1 MVSFS
6 SRADWAFLSL
16 LALIACAPFERIEP
30 LLVLPGQN
38 LTNLEILA
46 VAALV
51 LWLLTN
57 LRKESLLAVRI
68 PLVVPLLLL
77 LGWFLV
83 SAVLAAQHQA
93 VAFRFTG
100 RLALG
105 ILVYSLVVLQ
115 ANSPFR
121 LRVVVCTL
129 AVSGTLVGAL
139 GILEYW
145 EVSGVASLLSFF
157 RSTGFYVAGRPRVSS
172 TLQYSTITSM
182 YLELALGW
190 GLALLLWV
198 RSSSPW
204 RWALTTLPALVI
216 MGTCIFLTMTRAGLG
231 TLVVMLSLATA
242 AVMWRRGLGIETR
255 RLLLLSAILAV
266 VFLAVLGTSDF
277 GLRLRSP
284 DERLWYRVEY
294 RVPSELRLE
303 AGSLNEIEVALQN
316 QGMVNWTREPANPI
330 RLSYH
335 WLPRNTD
342 ETIIF
347 EGVRTELQG
356 EVAPGETTRL
366 PARVLAPP
374 EPGEY
379 RLAWEMLKEHRFWF
393 SMHGVEMGTTDV
405 TVEEAA
411 GEVEALVLEDQL
423 PLPKPRFSISRWE
436 LWRVAVGMIRD
447 HPFLG
452 VGPDNFRMTYGSV
465 IGVADADRSYHSH
478 NLYLEVFVSIGIAG
492 GLVFLWLLVR
502 LLSHLAPLWKRTE
515 KMDLAFWVGASA
527 AAAAILVHGLVD
539 YFLEFT
545 PVIVMAWTTF
555 GLIVAGER
563 VNRETDAE
571 GHSAGRL

>member
-1 MVSFS
+1 MSFS
-6 SRADWAFLSL
+6 SRTDWAFVAL
-16 LALIACAPFERIEP
+16 LALIVCAPFERVEP

-38 LTNLEILA
+38 LTSLEILA
-46 VAALV
+46 VVALAM
-51 LWLLTN
+51 WLLMH
-57 LRKESLLAVRI
+57 LGKGSLLAVRP
-68 PLVVPLLLL
+68 PLAVPLLLL
-77 LGWFLV
+77 LGLFLV

-105 ILVYSLVVLQ
+105 MLIYSLVVLQ
-115 ANSPFR
+115 ASSPAR
-121 LRVVVCTL
+121 LKAVVCAL
-129 AVSGTLVGAL
+129 AVSGTLVGVL

-145 EVSGVASLLSFF
+145 EVSGVAGLLGWF
-157 RSTGFYVAGRPRVSS
+157 RPTGFYVAGRPRVSS

-182 YLELALGW
+182 YLELSLGL
-190 GLALLLWV
+190 GLALLLRV

-204 RWALTTLPALVI
+204 RWTLTTLPALVI

-231 TLVVMLSLATA
+231 TLVVMLSLATG
-242 AVMWRRGLGIETR
+242 VVVWRRGLGFETM
-255 RLLLLSAILAV
+255 RLLLLDAILAV

-284 DERLWYRVEY
+284 DESLWYRVEY

-303 AGSLNEIEVALQN
+303 AGSLNEVEVALQN
-316 QGMVNWTREPANPI
+316 RGMVSWTREPANPI

-335 WLPRNTD
+335 WLRRDAD
-342 ETIIF
+342 ETVIF
-347 EGVRTELQG
+347 EGVRTDLQR
-356 EVAPGETTRL
+356 EVAPGEVARL

-379 RLAWEMLKEHRFWF
+379 RLVWDMLKEHRFWF
-393 SMHGVEMGTTDV
+393 SRHGVEMATTHV
-405 TVEEAA
+405 TVEEPAGGSAA
-411 GEVEALVLEDQL
+411 FELEDQL

-436 LWRVAVGMIRD
+436 LWQVAVGMIRE

-452 VGPDNFRMTYGSV
+452 VGPDNFRMIYGSV
-465 IGVADADRSYHSH
+465 MGVADADRSYHSH
-478 NLYLEVFVSIGIAG
+478 SLYLEFFVSIGIAG

-502 LLSHLAPLWKRTE
+502 LLSPLSRLWNRTE
-515 KMDLAFWVGASA
+515 NLNLAFWVGASA

-545 PVIVMAWTTF
+545 PVIVMTWTTF
-555 GLIVAGER
+555 GLIVAGGR
-563 VNRETDAE
+563 VNWETIPE
-571 GHSAGRL
+571 EHFW

>member
-1 MVSFS
+1 MSFS
-6 SRADWAFLSL
+6 SRTDWAFLALLSL
-16 LALIACAPFERIEP
+16 IVCAPFERVEP
-30 LLVLPGQN
+30 LLALPGQN

-46 VAALV
+46 VMALV
-51 LWLLTN
+51 IWLVTHLK
-57 LRKESLLAVRI
+57 KENLLAVRI
-68 PLVVPLLLL
+68 PLAVPLLLL
-77 LGWFLV
+77 FGLFLV
-83 SAVLAAQHQA
+83 SAALAAQHQA

-105 ILVYSLVVLQ
+105 ILIYSLVVLQ
-115 ANSPFR
+115 ASSPSR
-121 LRVVVCTL
+121 LRVVVCAL

-145 EVSGVASLLSFF
+145 EVNGIASLLGLF
-157 RSTGFYVAGRPRVSS
+157 RPTGFYVAGRPRVSS

-182 YLELALGW
+182 YLELTLGW

-198 RSSSPW
+198 RSSNPW
-204 RWALTTLPALVI
+204 RWTLATLPALVI

-231 TLVVMLSLATA
+231 TLAVMLSLATG
-242 AVMWRRGLGIETR
+242 VVVWRRGLGFEAT
-255 RLLLLSAILAV
+255 RLLLLDAILAV

-284 DERLWYRVEY
+284 DESLWYRAEY

-303 AGSLNEIEVALQN
+303 AGSLNEVEVALQN
-316 QGMVNWTREPANPI
+316 RGMVTWTREPDNPI

-335 WLPRNTD
+335 WLPRDTD
-342 ETIIF
+342 EMVIF
-347 EGVRTELQG
+347 EGVRTDLQR

-379 RLAWEMLKEHRFWF
+379 RLVWDMLKEHRFWF
-393 SMHGVEMGTTDV
+393 SMLEVEMSTTHV
-405 TVEEAA
+405 TVEKAA
-411 GEVEALVLEDQL
+411 GEVEAFALEDQL

-452 VGPDNFRMTYGSV
+452 VGPDNFRVTYGSV
-465 IGVADADRSYHSH
+465 IGVADADMSYHTH
-478 NLYLEVFVSIGIAG
+478 NLYLEVFVSVGIAG
-492 GLVFLWLLVR
+492 GLFFLWLLFR
-502 LLSHLAPLWKRTE
+502 LLYPLARLRRRTANF
-515 KMDLAFWVGASA
+515 DLAFWVGASA

-545 PVIVMAWTTF
+545 PMIVMIWTTF
-555 GLIVAGER
+555 GLIVAADR
-563 VNRETDAE
+563 VEAE
-571 GHSAGRL
+571 V

>member
-1 MVSFS
+1 MSFS
-6 SRADWAFLSL
+6 SRTDWAFLALLSL
-16 LALIACAPFERIEP
+16 IVCAPFERVEP
-30 LLVLPGQN
+30 LLALPGQN

-46 VAALV
+46 VMALV
-51 LWLLTN
+51 IWLVTHLK
-57 LRKESLLAVRI
+57 KENLLAVRI
-68 PLVVPLLLL
+68 PLAVPLLLL
-77 LGWFLV
+77 LGLFLV
-83 SAVLAAQHQA
+83 SAALAAQHQA

-105 ILVYSLVVLQ
+105 ILIYSLVVLQ
-115 ANSPFR
+115 ASSSSR
-121 LRVVVCTL
+121 LRVVVCAL

-145 EVSGVASLLSFF
+145 EVNGIASLLGLF
-157 RSTGFYVAGRPRVSS
+157 RPTGFYVAGRPRVSS

-182 YLELALGW
+182 YLELTLGW

-198 RSSSPW
+198 RSSNPW
-204 RWALTTLPALVI
+204 RWTLATLPALVI

-231 TLVVMLSLATA
+231 TLAVMLSLATG
-242 AVMWRRGLGIETR
+242 VVVWRRGLGFEAT
-255 RLLLLSAILAV
+255 RLLLLDAILAV

-277 GLRLRSP
+277 GLRLRFP
-284 DERLWYRVEY
+284 DESLWYRAEY

-303 AGSLNEIEVALQN
+303 AGSLNEVEVALQN
-316 QGMVNWTREPANPI
+316 RGMVTWTREPDNPI

-335 WLPRNTD
+335 WLPRDTD
-342 ETIIF
+342 EMVIF
-347 EGVRTELQG
+347 EGVRTDLHR

-379 RLAWEMLKEHRFWF
+379 RLVWDMLKEHRFWF
-393 SMHGVEMGTTDV
+393 SMLEVEMSTTHV

-411 GEVEALVLEDQL
+411 GEVEAFALEDQL

-436 LWRVAVGMIRD
+436 LWRVALGMIRD

-452 VGPDNFRMTYGSV
+452 VGPDNFRVTYGSV
-465 IGVADADRSYHSH
+465 IGVADADRSYHTH
-478 NLYLEVFVSIGIAG
+478 NLYLEVFVSVGIAG
-492 GLVFLWLLVR
+492 GLVFLWLLFR
-502 LLSHLAPLWKRTE
+502 LLYPLARLRRRTANF
-515 KMDLAFWVGASA
+515 DIAFWVGASA

-545 PVIVMAWTTF
+545 PMIVMIWTTF
-555 GLIVAGER
+555 GLIVAANR
-563 VNRETDAE
+563 VEAE
-571 GHSAGRL
+571 V